1 MLLRGSQGRPPS
13 LSPRMGTI
21 EVSNLCT
28 GTRIRE
34 VPYLTS
40 HLKPWGETA
49 LQRLRAGLE
58 REERRLWQGSC
69 GQVRGP
75 TDALWSGQG
84 RRRGT
89 GMVLLLRAMRTSMWP
104 LEEQKHQE

>member
-1 MLLRGSQGRPPS
+1 MLLRGPQGRPPS

-28 GTRIRE
+28 GTRIRG

-49 LQRLRAGLE
+49 LQRLRAGL
-58 REERRLWQGSC
+58 REKSGDCGRAAVGRSEAPQMPC
-69 GQVRGP
+69 GQGKGGAEGLV
-75 TDALWSGQG
+75 WSCC
-84 RRRGT
+84 
-89 GMVLLLRAMRTSMWP
+89 
-104 LEEQKHQE
+104 